1 MAYLFP
7 KHLVHQLCHRI
18 NLRRNPCILTPVLW
32 AAQLVKPVEA
42 STEVLQ
48 DVHTQEYLDQ
58 LHSSSRKVCPAQGA
72 WISIAA

>member
-1 MAYLFP
+1 MSACKGAALP
-7 KHLVHQLCHRI
+7 DTCEWI
-18 NLRRNPCILTPVLW
+18 
-32 AAQLVKPVEA
+32 AQLVKPMEA